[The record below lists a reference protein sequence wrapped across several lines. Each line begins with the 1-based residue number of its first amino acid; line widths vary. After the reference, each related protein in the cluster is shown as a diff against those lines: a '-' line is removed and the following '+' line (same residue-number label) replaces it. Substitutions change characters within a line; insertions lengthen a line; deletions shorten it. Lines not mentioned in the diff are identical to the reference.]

1 MIGTE
6 VDMTQPQMLL
16 IYNAHAGKGSFL
28 AKLPEVIDMFVKGG
42 YRVEAYPTQS
52 AGDAIEKVSQI
63 PGYMSLIVA
72 AGGDGTLDE
81 VVTGLMRSGRDVP
94 IGYIPVGSTND
105 YAASLRLSSNVL
117 EAVGDILGGE
127 PQAVDMGIFNKGV
140 FVYVAAFGA
149 FTDVS
154 YATNQ
159 DMKNLFGHIAYIM
172 EGARRMGDIKSYDLR
187 VEVEGE
193 QHEASYIYG
202 MVTNS
207 VSVGGFKG
215 ITGKNVL
222 LDDGVFEVLLIHTP
236 KNLLEFQEIVTAL
249 LTGTMDSPLIE
260 FYRTDQV
267 RFWSEEEITWTLD
280 GEYGGAHTFVDI
292 HNRHQCVRIIMD
304 GDKSDV
310 LGGWRNLENN
320 AVRTVPELPDAQD
333 SNG

>member
-1 MIGTE
+1 
-6 VDMTQPQMLL
+6 MTQPQMLL
-16 IYNAHAGKGSFL
+16 IYNSRAGKGSFL
-28 AKLPEVIDMFVKGG
+28 TRLPEVIDMFVKGG
-42 YRVEAYPTQS
+42 FRVEVYPTQA
-52 AGDAIEKVSQI
+52 AGDAIEKVSHI
-63 PGYMSLIVA
+63 PGYISLVVA

-81 VVTGLMRSGRDVP
+81 VVTGLLKSGRDVP
-94 IGYIPVGSTND
+94 LGYIPVGSTND
-105 YAASLRLSSNVL
+105 YAASLKLSFNVL

-127 PQAVDMGIFNKGV
+127 PQAVDMGEFNNEI

-154 YATNQ
+154 YDTNQ

-172 EGARRMGDIKSYDLR
+172 EGVRRIGDIKSYDLR
-187 VEVEGE
+187 VEVDGELHEG
-193 QHEASYIYG
+193 SYIYG

-236 KNLLEFQEIVTAL
+236 KNVLELQEIVTAL
-249 LTGTMDSPLIE
+249 LSGNTDSSLIE
-260 FYRTDQV
+260 FYRTDHV
-267 RFWSEEEITWTLD
+267 RFWSEEEISWTMD
-280 GEYGGAHTFVDI
+280 GEYGGAHSYVDI
-292 HNRHQCVRIIMD
+292 RNRHQCVRIIMD

-320 AVRTVPELPDAQD
+320 NAR
-333 SNG
+333 NGQLSADRERSL

>member
-1 MIGTE
+1 
-6 VDMTQPQMLL
+6 MLL
-16 IYNAHAGKGSFL
+16 IYNSRAGKGGFL

-42 YRVEAYPTQS
+42 FRVEVYPTQA
-52 AGDAIEKVSQI
+52 AGDAIEKVSHI
-63 PGYMSLIVA
+63 PGYISLVVA

-81 VVTGLMRSGRDVP
+81 VVTGLLKSGRDVP
-94 IGYIPVGSTND
+94 LGYIPVGSTND
-105 YAASLRLSSNVL
+105 YAASLKLSFNVL

-127 PQAVDMGIFNKGV
+127 PQAVDMGEFNNEI

-154 YATNQ
+154 YDTNQ

-172 EGARRMGDIKSYDLR
+172 EGVRRIGDIKSYDLR
-187 VEVEGE
+187 VEVDGELHEG
-193 QHEASYIYG
+193 SYIYG

-222 LDDGVFEVLLIHTP
+222 MDDGVFEVLLIHTP
-236 KNLLEFQEIVTAL
+236 KNVLELQEIVTAL
-249 LTGTMDSPLIE
+249 LSGNTDSSLIE
-260 FYRTDQV
+260 FYRTDHV
-267 RFWSEEEITWTLD
+267 RFWSEEEISWTMD
-280 GEYGGAHTFVDI
+280 GEYGGAHSYVDI
-292 HNRHQCVRIIMD
+292 RNRHQCVRIIMD

-320 AVRTVPELPDAQD
+320 NAR
-333 SNG
+333 NGQLSADRERSL

>member
-1 MIGTE
+1 
-6 VDMTQPQMLL
+6 MLL
-16 IYNAHAGKGSFL
+16 IYNAHAGKGGFL

-42 YRVEAYPTQS
+42 FRVEVYPTQA
-52 AGDAIEKVSQI
+52 AGDAIEKVSHI
-63 PGYMSLIVA
+63 PGYISLVVA

-81 VVTGLMRSGRDVP
+81 VVTGLLKSGRDVP
-94 IGYIPVGSTND
+94 LGYIPVGSTND
-105 YAASLRLSSNVL
+105 YAASLKLSFNVL

-127 PQAVDMGIFNKGV
+127 PQAVDMGEFNNEI

-154 YATNQ
+154 YDTNQ

-172 EGARRMGDIKSYDLR
+172 EGVRRIGDIKSYDLR
-187 VEVEGE
+187 VEVDGELHEG
-193 QHEASYIYG
+193 SYIYG

-222 LDDGVFEVLLIHTP
+222 MDDGVFEVLLIHTP
-236 KNLLEFQEIVTAL
+236 KNVLELQEIVTAL
-249 LTGTMDSPLIE
+249 LSGNTDSSLIE
-260 FYRTDQV
+260 FYRTDHV
-267 RFWSEEEITWTLD
+267 RFWSEEEISWTMD
-280 GEYGGAHTFVDI
+280 GEYGGAHSYVDI
-292 HNRHQCVRIIMD
+292 RNRHQCVRIIMD

-320 AVRTVPELPDAQD
+320 NAR
-333 SNG
+333 NGQLSADRERSL

>member
-1 MIGTE
+1 
-6 VDMTQPQMLL
+6 MLL
-16 IYNAHAGKGSFL
+16 IYNSRAGKGSFL
-28 AKLPEVIDMFVKGG
+28 ARLPEVIDMFVKGG
-42 YRVEAYPTQS
+42 FRVEVYPTQA
-52 AGDAIEKVSQI
+52 AGDAIEKVSHI
-63 PGYMSLIVA
+63 PGYISLVVA

-81 VVTGLMRSGRDVP
+81 VVTGLLKSGRDVP
-94 IGYIPVGSTND
+94 LGYIPVGSTND
-105 YAASLRLSSNVL
+105 YAASLKLSFNVL

-127 PQAVDMGIFNKGV
+127 PQAVDMGEFNNEI

-154 YATNQ
+154 YDTNQ

-172 EGARRMGDIKSYDLR
+172 EGVRRIGDIKSYDLR
-187 VEVEGE
+187 VEVDGELHEG
-193 QHEASYIYG
+193 SYIYG

-236 KNLLEFQEIVTAL
+236 KNVLELQEIVTTL
-249 LTGTMDSPLIE
+249 LSGNMDSSLIE

-267 RFWSEEEITWTLD
+267 RFWSKEEISWTMD
-280 GEYGGAHTFVDI
+280 GEYGGAHSYVDI
-292 HNRHQCVRIIMD
+292 RNRHQCVRIIMD

-310 LGGWRNLENN
+310 LGGWRNLENKD
-320 AVRTVPELPDAQD
+320 VRNGQLSADNEL
-333 SNG
+333 SL

>member
-1 MIGTE
+1 
-6 VDMTQPQMLL
+6 MTQPQMLL
-16 IYNAHAGKGSFL
+16 IYNSRAGKGSFL
-28 AKLPEVIDMFVKGG
+28 TRLPEVIDMFVKGG
-42 YRVEAYPTQS
+42 FRVEVYPTQA
-52 AGDAIEKVSQI
+52 AGDAIEKVSHI
-63 PGYMSLIVA
+63 PGYISLVVA

-81 VVTGLMRSGRDVP
+81 VVTGLLKSGRDVP
-94 IGYIPVGSTND
+94 LGYIPVGSTND
-105 YAASLRLSSNVL
+105 YAASLKLSFNVL

-127 PQAVDMGIFNKGV
+127 PQAVDMGEFNNEI

-154 YATNQ
+154 YDTNQ

-172 EGARRMGDIKSYDLR
+172 EGVRRIGDIKSYDLR
-187 VEVEGE
+187 VEVDGELHEG
-193 QHEASYIYG
+193 SYIYG

-236 KNLLEFQEIVTAL
+236 KNVLELQEIVTTL
-249 LTGTMDSPLIE
+249 LSGNMDSSLIE

-267 RFWSEEEITWTLD
+267 RFWSKEEISWTMD
-280 GEYGGAHTFVDI
+280 GEYGGAHSYVDI
-292 HNRHQCVRIIMD
+292 RNRHQCVRIIMD

-310 LGGWRNLENN
+310 LGGWRNLENRD
-320 AVRTVPELPDAQD
+320 VR
-333 SNG
+333 NGQLSADNERSL

>member
-1 MIGTE
+1 
-6 VDMTQPQMLL
+6 MLL
-16 IYNAHAGKGSFL
+16 IYNSRAGKGSFL
-28 AKLPEVIDMFVKGG
+28 TRLPEVIDMFVKGG
-42 YRVEAYPTQS
+42 FRVEVYPTQA
-52 AGDAIEKVSQI
+52 AGDAIEKVSHI
-63 PGYMSLIVA
+63 PGYISLVVA

-81 VVTGLMRSGRDVP
+81 VVTGLLKSGRDVP
-94 IGYIPVGSTND
+94 LGYIPVGSTND
-105 YAASLRLSSNVL
+105 YAASLKLSFNVL

-127 PQAVDMGIFNKGV
+127 PQAVDMGEFNNEI

-154 YATNQ
+154 YDTNQ

-172 EGARRMGDIKSYDLR
+172 EGVRRIGDIKSYDLR
-187 VEVEGE
+187 VEVDGELHEG
-193 QHEASYIYG
+193 SYIYG

-236 KNLLEFQEIVTAL
+236 KNVLELQEIVTTL
-249 LTGTMDSPLIE
+249 LSGNMDSSLIE

-267 RFWSEEEITWTLD
+267 RFWSKEEISWTMD
-280 GEYGGAHTFVDI
+280 GEYGGAHSYVDI
-292 HNRHQCVRIIMD
+292 RNRHQCVRIIMD

-310 LGGWRNLENN
+310 LGGWRNLENKD
-320 AVRTVPELPDAQD
+320 VR
-333 SNG
+333 NGQLSADNERSL

>member
-1 MIGTE
+1 
-6 VDMTQPQMLL
+6 MLM
-16 IYNAHAGKGSFL
+16 IYNSRAGKGSFL
-28 AKLPEVIDMFVKGG
+28 ARLPEVIDMFVKGG
-42 YRVEAYPTQS
+42 FRVEVYPTQA
-52 AGDAIEKVSQI
+52 AGDAIEKVSHI
-63 PGYMSLIVA
+63 PGYISLVVA

-81 VVTGLMRSGRDVP
+81 VVTGLLKSGRDVP
-94 IGYIPVGSTND
+94 LGYIPVGSTND
-105 YAASLRLSSNVL
+105 YAASLKLSFNVL

-127 PQAVDMGIFNKGV
+127 PQAVDMGEFNNEI

-154 YATNQ
+154 YDTNQ

-172 EGARRMGDIKSYDLR
+172 EGVRRIGDIKSYDLR
-187 VEVEGE
+187 VEVDGELHEG
-193 QHEASYIYG
+193 SYIYG

-236 KNLLEFQEIVTAL
+236 KNVLELQEIVTTL
-249 LTGTMDSPLIE
+249 LSGNMDSSLIE

-267 RFWSEEEITWTLD
+267 RFWSEEEISWTMD
-280 GEYGGAHTFVDI
+280 GEYGGAHSYVDI
-292 HNRHQCVRIIMD
+292 RNRHQCVRIIMD

-320 AVRTVPELPDAQD
+320 NAR
-333 SNG
+333 NGQLSADRERSL

>member
-1 MIGTE
+1 
-6 VDMTQPQMLL
+6 MLL
-16 IYNAHAGKGSFL
+16 IYNSRAGKGSFL
-28 AKLPEVIDMFVKGG
+28 ARLPEVIDMFVKGG
-42 YRVEAYPTQS
+42 FRVEVYPTQA
-52 AGDAIEKVSQI
+52 AGDAIEKVSHI
-63 PGYMSLIVA
+63 PGYISLVVA

-81 VVTGLMRSGRDVP
+81 VVTGLLKSGRDVP
-94 IGYIPVGSTND
+94 LGYIPVGSTND
-105 YAASLRLSSNVL
+105 YAASLKLSFNVL

-127 PQAVDMGIFNKGV
+127 PQAVDMGEFNNEI

-154 YATNQ
+154 YDTNQ

-172 EGARRMGDIKSYDLR
+172 EGVRRIGDIKSYDLR
-187 VEVEGE
+187 VEVDGELHEG
-193 QHEASYIYG
+193 SYIYG

-236 KNLLEFQEIVTAL
+236 KNVLELQEIVTTL
-249 LTGTMDSPLIE
+249 LAGNMDSSLIE

-267 RFWSEEEITWTLD
+267 RFWSKEEISWTMD
-280 GEYGGAHTFVDI
+280 GEYGGAHSYVDI
-292 HNRHQCVRIIMD
+292 RNRHQCVRIIMD

-310 LGGWRNLENN
+310 LGGWRNLENKD
-320 AVRTVPELPDAQD
+320 VRNGQLSADNEL
-333 SNG
+333 SL

>member
-1 MIGTE
+1 
-6 VDMTQPQMLL
+6 MTQPQMLL
-16 IYNAHAGKGSFL
+16 IYNSRAGKGSFL
-28 AKLPEVIDMFVKGG
+28 TRLPEVIDMFVKGG
-42 YRVEAYPTQS
+42 FRVEVYPTQA
-52 AGDAIEKVSQI
+52 AGDAIEKVSHI
-63 PGYMSLIVA
+63 PGYISLVVA

-81 VVTGLMRSGRDVP
+81 VVTGLLKSGRDVP
-94 IGYIPVGSTND
+94 LGYIPVGSTND
-105 YAASLRLSSNVL
+105 YAASLKLSFNVL

-127 PQAVDMGIFNKGV
+127 PQAVDMGEFNNEI

-154 YATNQ
+154 YDTNQ

-172 EGARRMGDIKSYDLR
+172 EGVRRIGDIKSYDLR
-187 VEVEGE
+187 VEVDGELHEG
-193 QHEASYIYG
+193 SYIYG

-236 KNLLEFQEIVTAL
+236 KNVLELQEIVTTL
-249 LTGTMDSPLIE
+249 LSGNMDSSLIE
-260 FYRTDQV
+260 FYRTDHV
-267 RFWSEEEITWTLD
+267 RFWSEEEISWTMD
-280 GEYGGAHTFVDI
+280 GEYGGAHSYVDI
-292 HNRHQCVRIIMD
+292 RNRHQCVRIIMD

-320 AVRTVPELPDAQD
+320 NAR
-333 SNG
+333 NGQLSADRERSL

>member
-1 MIGTE
+1 
-6 VDMTQPQMLL
+6 MTQPQMLL
-16 IYNAHAGKGSFL
+16 IYNAHAGKGGFL

-42 YRVEAYPTQS
+42 FRVEVYPTQA
-52 AGDAIEKVSQI
+52 AGDAIEKVSHI
-63 PGYMSLIVA
+63 PGYISLVVA

-81 VVTGLMRSGRDVP
+81 VVTGLLKSGRDVP
-94 IGYIPVGSTND
+94 LGYIPVGSTND
-105 YAASLRLSSNVL
+105 YAASLKLSFNVL

-127 PQAVDMGIFNKGV
+127 PQAVDMGEFNNEI

-154 YATNQ
+154 YDTNQ

-172 EGARRMGDIKSYDLR
+172 EGVRRIGDIKSYDLR
-187 VEVEGE
+187 VEVDGELHEG
-193 QHEASYIYG
+193 SYIYG

-222 LDDGVFEVLLIHTP
+222 MDDGVFEVLLIHTP
-236 KNLLEFQEIVTAL
+236 KNVLELQEIVTTL
-249 LTGTMDSPLIE
+249 LSGNMDSSLIE

-267 RFWSEEEITWTLD
+267 RFWSKEEISWTMD
-280 GEYGGAHTFVDI
+280 GEYGGAHSYVDI
-292 HNRHQCVRIIMD
+292 RNRHQCVRIIMD

-310 LGGWRNLENN
+310 LGGWRNLENKD
-320 AVRTVPELPDAQD
+320 VR
-333 SNG
+333 NGQLSADNERSL

>member
-1 MIGTE
+1 
-6 VDMTQPQMLL
+6 MLL
-16 IYNAHAGKGSFL
+16 IYNSRAGKGSFL
-28 AKLPEVIDMFVKGG
+28 ARLPEVIDMFVKGG
-42 YRVEAYPTQS
+42 FRVEVYPTQA
-52 AGDAIEKVSQI
+52 AGDAIEKVSHI
-63 PGYMSLIVA
+63 PGYISLVVA

-81 VVTGLMRSGRDVP
+81 VVTGLLKSGRDVP
-94 IGYIPVGSTND
+94 LGYIPVGSTND
-105 YAASLRLSSNVL
+105 YAASLKLSFNVL

-127 PQAVDMGIFNKGV
+127 PQAVDMGEFNNEI

-154 YATNQ
+154 YDTNQ

-172 EGARRMGDIKSYDLR
+172 EGVRRIGDIKSYDLR
-187 VEVEGE
+187 VEVDGELHEG
-193 QHEASYIYG
+193 SYIYG

-236 KNLLEFQEIVTAL
+236 KNVLELQEIVTTL
-249 LTGTMDSPLIE
+249 LSGNMDSSLIE

-267 RFWSEEEITWTLD
+267 RFWSKEEISWTMD
-280 GEYGGAHTFVDI
+280 GEYGGAHSYVDI
-292 HNRHQCVRIIMD
+292 RNRHQCVRIIMD

-310 LGGWRNLENN
+310 LGGWRNLENKD
-320 AVRTVPELPDAQD
+320 VR
-333 SNG
+333 NGQLSADNERSL

>member
-1 MIGTE
+1 
-6 VDMTQPQMLL
+6 MTQPQMLL
-16 IYNAHAGKGSFL
+16 IYNAHAGKGGFL

-42 YRVEAYPTQS
+42 FRVEVYPTQA
-52 AGDAIEKVSQI
+52 AGDAIEKVSHI
-63 PGYMSLIVA
+63 PGYISLVVA

-81 VVTGLMRSGRDVP
+81 VVTGLLKSGRDVP
-94 IGYIPVGSTND
+94 LGYIPVGSTND
-105 YAASLRLSSNVL
+105 YAASLKLSFNVL

-127 PQAVDMGIFNKGV
+127 PQAVDMGEFNNEI

-154 YATNQ
+154 YDTNQ

-172 EGARRMGDIKSYDLR
+172 EGVRRIGDIKSYDLR
-187 VEVEGE
+187 VEVDGELHEG
-193 QHEASYIYG
+193 SYIYG

-222 LDDGVFEVLLIHTP
+222 MDDGVFEVLLIHTP
-236 KNLLEFQEIVTAL
+236 KNVLELQEIVTTL
-249 LTGTMDSPLIE
+249 LSGNMDSSLIE

-267 RFWSEEEITWTLD
+267 RFWSKEEISWTMD
-280 GEYGGAHTFVDI
+280 GEYGGAHSYVDI
-292 HNRHQCVRIIMD
+292 RNRHQCVRIIMD

-310 LGGWRNLENN
+310 LEGWRNLENRG
-320 AVRTVPELPDAQD
+320 VR
-333 SNG
+333 NGQLSADNERSL

>member
-1 MIGTE
+1 
-6 VDMTQPQMLL
+6 MLL
-16 IYNAHAGKGSFL
+16 IYNSRAGKGSFL
-28 AKLPEVIDMFVKGG
+28 TRLPEVIDMFVKGG
-42 YRVEAYPTQS
+42 FRVEVYPTQA
-52 AGDAIEKVSQI
+52 AGDAIEKVSHI
-63 PGYMSLIVA
+63 PGYISLVVA

-81 VVTGLMRSGRDVP
+81 VVTGLLKSGRDVP
-94 IGYIPVGSTND
+94 LGYIPVGSTND
-105 YAASLRLSSNVL
+105 YAASLKLSFNVL

-127 PQAVDMGIFNKGV
+127 PQAVDMGEFNNEI

-154 YATNQ
+154 YDTNQ

-172 EGARRMGDIKSYDLR
+172 EGVRRIGDIKSYDLR
-187 VEVEGE
+187 VEVDGELHEG
-193 QHEASYIYG
+193 SYIYG

-236 KNLLEFQEIVTAL
+236 KNVLELQEIVTAL
-249 LTGTMDSPLIE
+249 LSGNTDSSLIE

-267 RFWSEEEITWTLD
+267 RFWSKEEISWTMD
-280 GEYGGAHTFVDI
+280 GEYGGAHSYVDI
-292 HNRHQCVRIIMD
+292 RNRHQCVRIIMD

-310 LGGWRNLENN
+310 LGGWRNLENRD
-320 AVRTVPELPDAQD
+320 VR
-333 SNG
+333 NGQLSADNERSL

>member
-1 MIGTE
+1 
-6 VDMTQPQMLL
+6 MLL
-16 IYNAHAGKGSFL
+16 IYNSRAGKGSFL
-28 AKLPEVIDMFVKGG
+28 ARLPEVIDMFVKGG
-42 YRVEAYPTQS
+42 FRVEVYPTQA
-52 AGDAIEKVSQI
+52 AGDAIEKVSHI
-63 PGYMSLIVA
+63 PGYISLVVA

-81 VVTGLMRSGRDVP
+81 VVTGLLKSGRDVP
-94 IGYIPVGSTND
+94 LGYIPVGSTND
-105 YAASLRLSSNVL
+105 YAASLKLSFNVL

-127 PQAVDMGIFNKGV
+127 PQAVDMGEFNNEI

-154 YATNQ
+154 YDTNQ

-172 EGARRMGDIKSYDLR
+172 EGVRRIGDIKSYDLR
-187 VEVEGE
+187 VEVDGELHEG
-193 QHEASYIYG
+193 SYIYG

-222 LDDGVFEVLLIHTP
+222 MDDGVFEVLLIHTP
-236 KNLLEFQEIVTAL
+236 KNVLELQEIVTTL
-249 LTGTMDSPLIE
+249 LSGNMDSSLIE

-267 RFWSEEEITWTLD
+267 RFWSKEEISWTMD
-280 GEYGGAHTFVDI
+280 GEYGGAHSYVDI
-292 HNRHQCVRIIMD
+292 RNRHQCVRIIMD

-320 AVRTVPELPDAQD
+320 NAR
-333 SNG
+333 NGQLSADRERSL